1 MIWSQPGENGSNGT
15 LFPIFAPITTM
26 EMSRKAFALTQCV
39 VDWRDDAPP
48 RTALR

>member
-26 EMSRKAFALTQCV
+26 EMSRKAF
-39 VDWRDDAPP
+39 RIDAM
-48 RTALR
+48 RRRLAR